1 MTLRL
6 LACAGFLFVASSASL
21 SADLL
26 PKDREIHDVIDH
38 YVSLRIKADK
48 IETAEIAPDGE
59 ILRRL
64 MLDLAG
70 RIPTTTEVRKYT
82 NLSESKHRQALVK
95 HLLAS
100 PDYAYHLR
108 NQLEHMLLG
117 KYGSDGD
124 LRDYLLEAARENR
137 PWDRI
142 FRDSIV
148 GSEDDPKQKAALAFL
163 KKRIGDVNDLTN
175 DTSRIFFGVSINCAQ
190 CHDHPLVA
198 DWHQD
203 HYFGFRA
210 FLNRTY
216 RTKKN
221 TLAEK
226 HRDELKFKTTE
237 GKEKVA
243 KIMFLTGEVVDE
255 PKVEKSKEQIKK
267 EDDEVQRQMKEDKAP
282 APTPPAFSPRNKL
295 VEIALKRGDR
305 IEPFFAKSI
314 VNRTWARYFG
324 RGMVDPLD
332 QLHSA
337 NPASHPDLLAWL
349 TRDFIDHGYDMQ
361 RLIGGIVLSRAYT
374 RSSSWTGKGE
384 PPTDSYF
391 ARAIPRVMTPRQYA
405 LSLIIATTSP
415 KTVPDPTGADW
426 AKHREN
432 LENQSNGMAGQIE
445 TPTEH
450 FQVSVG
456 EALLFSNNDRI
467 RNDYLRDSNDKLVG
481 YLKVIDDTKTII
493 NDAFLAV
500 FSRSAT
506 SEELTAFEAYLTERS
521 ERRIDAI
528 QQMVWALIASPE
540 IRFVY

>member
-1 MTLRL
+1 MLPATTLP
-6 LACAGFLFVASSASL
+6 
-21 SADLL
+21 ADLL

-38 YVSLRIKADK
+38 YVAQRIKSDK
-48 IETAEIAPDGE
+48 IQAADFAPDAE

-64 MLDLAG
+64 TLDIAG
-70 RIPTTTEVRKYT
+70 RIPTTAEVHKFKKLADVK
-82 NLSESKHRQALVK
+82 NRQALVK
-95 HLLAS
+95 QLLKS
-100 PDYAYHLR
+100 PGYAFHLR
-108 NQLEHMLLG
+108 NQLEHMLLS

-124 LRDYLLEAARENR
+124 LRKYLLEAARENR

-142 FRDSIV
+142 FRDSII

-198 DWHQD
+198 DWQQD

-210 FLNRTY
+210 FLNRIY

-221 TLAEK
+221 SLAEK
-226 HRDELKFKTTE
+226 HRDQLKFKTTE

-243 KIMFLTGEVVDE
+243 KIMFLTGEVVEE
-255 PKVEKSKEQIKK
+255 PKVEKSKEQLKK
-267 EDDEVQRQMKEDKAP
+267 EDDEVQRQMKDDKAP
-282 APTPPAFSPRNKL
+282 APKPPAFSPRNKL
-295 VEIALKRGDR
+295 VEVALRQGKN

-324 RGMVDPLD
+324 RGIVDPLD

-337 NPASHPDLLAWL
+337 NPPSHPELLAWL
-349 TRDFIDHGYDMQ
+349 TRDFIDHKYDMK
-361 RLIGGIVLSRAYT
+361 RLIGGIVLSQAYT
-374 RSSSWTGKGE
+374 RSSAWTRKGD
-384 PPTDSYF
+384 PPMNEYF

-415 KTVPDPTGADW
+415 KAIPDTGNKDW
-426 AKHREN
+426 VKYREN

-481 YLKVIDDTKTII
+481 YLKGIDDTKQII

-500 FSRSAT
+500 FSRTPT
-506 SEELTAFEAYLTERS
+506 SEELTAFEAYFKQRS
-521 ERRIDAI
+521 ERRVDAL
-528 QQMVWALIASPE
+528 QQLVWVLIASPE